1 MFSLFQQKKENQA
14 KSGIE
19 TLESLVTN
27 YLKRLGKHKLVK
39 AGVDLVSLQKQ
50 GELIKVFIRVLKWN

>member
-1 MFSLFQQKKENQA
+1 MFALFQQKKENQA
-14 KSGIE
+14 KSGVE

-39 AGVDLVSLQKQ
+39 AGVDLVSVQEQ
-50 GELIKVFIRVLKWN
+50 GELI